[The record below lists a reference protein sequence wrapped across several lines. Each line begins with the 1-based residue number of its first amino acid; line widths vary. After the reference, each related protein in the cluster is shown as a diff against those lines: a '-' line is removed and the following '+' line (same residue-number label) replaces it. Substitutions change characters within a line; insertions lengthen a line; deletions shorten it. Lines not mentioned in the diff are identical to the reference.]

1 MSHIKAMHQFGLNQL
16 GILESYLLVQRE
28 PGRLCERTR
37 GNLCDVSP
45 VVWRVCVEYQ
55 VRVFV
60 DNKKV
65 GGLVQHSELC
75 RGIVRI

>member
-1 MSHIKAMHQFGLNQL
+1 M
-16 GILESYLLVQRE
+16 V
-28 PGRLCERTR
+28 CVRTG

>member
-1 MSHIKAMHQFGLNQL
+1 MSHIKAMHQLGLNQL
-16 GILESYLLVQRE
+16 GILESYLLVERE
-28 PGRLCERTR
+28 PGGLCEGTG